1 MNFVPLVKVV
11 PGATWIR
18 PAETCSSAAVTQR
31 QQPSP
36 SRTKLFRNV
45 SMARRAI

>member
-1 MNFVPLVKVV
+1 
-11 PGATWIR
+11 
-18 PAETCSSAAVTQR
+18 VTQR